1 MKVGDKVVPIRKNFI
16 NTPSGKP
23 LTKPLTV
30 TYLDSSYIVDNKLHP
45 NWYFPRLEFCL
56 ESEVDTIRK
65 KIEDAKNKVNVGDYI
80 KHKGHVWKV
89 TDNKNTQVCSTARI
103 TDNSY
108 LGIWWQEID
117 KILTKAEIKKEIA
130 DLKAKNLKDS
140 NKVKEEINKLSPK
153 RKSLLTRDLTHMMP
167 NFHTNDIFIEH
178 IQNGS
183 KKNGYF
189 SVCCA
194 HTKTT
199 DDLHVYIPDT
209 TLKLLGYNKL
219 DLTIWLKFLEEAN
232 IDFQYEYLGVV
243 NCGDSQFEY
252 KDYFKKGNEYYSKKK
267 NHLVLIKGDKNNYM
281 NTYFRFILLRYLFET
296 TYHTIPAAA
305 IQLKRALK
313 DKVTHLQAIC
323 LAHYNASYSS
333 GHALAAQPNPFIEYK
348 DALLR
353 FKNQS
358 MNGTFLEGYRNLNI
372 SNREIIQKFKEKKF
386 TEILEYFNK
395 LYERTKTASK

>member
-1 MKVGDKVVPIRKNFI
+1 MKVGDKVVPIRKDFR
-16 NTPSGKP
+16 NTPSRKP
-23 LTKPLTV
+23 LTKPLTI
-30 TYLDSSYIVDNKLHP
+30 TYLDSSYIMDKKFHS
-45 NWYFPRLEFCL
+45 NWYFPTLEFCL

-65 KIEDAKNKVNVGDYI
+65 KIEDNKSKVKIGDYI
-80 KHKGHVWKV
+80 KYKGHTYNV
-89 TDNKNTQVCSTARI
+89 TDNKNTQVCGTSRI
-103 TDNSY
+103 TDNNY

-130 DLKAKNLKDS
+130 DLKAKNLLDS
-140 NKVKEEINKLSPK
+140 NKVKEEINRLIPK
-153 RKSLLTRDLTHMMP
+153 RKSLLTRDLTHIMP

-178 IQNGS
+178 IQKGT

-219 DLTIWLKFLEEAN
+219 DLTIWLKFLEEAD

-243 NCGDSQFEY
+243 NCGDSQFAY
-252 KDYFKKGNEYYSKKK
+252 KDYFKKSNQYYSKKK

-296 TYHTIPAAA
+296 TYHTIPAVA

-348 DALLR
+348 NALLDLTR
-353 FKNQS
+353 TS
-358 MNGTFLEGYRNLNI
+358 MNSTFVSGWKNPGMSTGT
-372 SNREIIQKFKEKKF
+372 IIQRFKEKKF

-395 LYERTKTASK
+395 LYERTKTVNK